1 MPMTPYMYSAG
12 ISSGFPFLAGL
23 HGLGML
29 LVLCGVVLLLTWA
42 IKHLPA
48 AQQKKWGI
56 ILVAVG
62 AVLCLL
68 TLFGSVRRPANSAR
82 KNPTPLLQNSM
93 MSARSAMMQQASS
106 KAAAR

>member
-1 MPMTPYMYSAG
+1 MYSAG
-12 ISSGFPFLAGL
+12 VSSGFPFLAGV
-23 HGLGML
+23 HALGVL
-29 LVLCGVVLLLTWA
+29 LVLCGIVLLLTWA

-62 AVLCLL
+62 AVLCVVTLL
-68 TLFGSVRRPANSAR
+68 GSIRRPPSVVRRAPVPSY
-82 KNPTPLLQNSM
+82 QNSM

-106 KAAAR
+106 KAAR